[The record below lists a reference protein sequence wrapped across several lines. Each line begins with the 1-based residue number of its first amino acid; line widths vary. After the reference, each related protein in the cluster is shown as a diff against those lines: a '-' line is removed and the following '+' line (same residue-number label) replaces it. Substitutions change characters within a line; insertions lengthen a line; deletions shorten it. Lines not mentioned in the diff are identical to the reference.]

1 MSGALS
7 MAIGF
12 GPTASQRLSH
22 VGLVVAPRRRASR
35 WWLGAAVVAV
45 ALMSGIAGGVF
56 WRESVIPP
64 PQAPAATP
72 AEVRALRDQVEQGR
86 LALRLADARSR
97 ELEHQIDTLNQQ
109 LAESQE
115 QLTFFRKS
123 REGRR

>member
-1 MSGALS
+1 MSS
-7 MAIGF
+7 MANGF
-12 GPTASQRLSH
+12 GRTASQRLSH

-35 WWLGAAVVAV
+35 RWLGAVVVAAV
-45 ALMSGIAGGVF
+45 LASGIGAGWA
-56 WRESVIPP
+56 WRESAIVPTP
-64 PQAPAATP
+64 APAASP
-72 AEVRALRDQVEQGR
+72 AQVRSLRDQIEQSR
-86 LALRLADARSR
+86 LALRLSESRSR

>member
-1 MSGALS
+1 

-12 GPTASQRLSH
+12 GHTASQRLSH
-22 VGLVVAPRRRASR
+22 VGLVVAPRRGASR
-35 WWLGAAVVAV
+35 WWLGVAVVV
-45 ALMSGIAGGVF
+45 AALASGIAGGF
-56 WRESVIPP
+56 LWRESAIPRALP
-64 PQAPAATP
+64 PAASP
-72 AEVRALRDQVEQGR
+72 AEVRALRDRLEQAR
-86 LALRLADARSR
+86 LALRLSDARSR

>member
-1 MSGALS
+1 

-22 VGLVVAPRRRASR
+22 IGLVVAPKRRAGR
-35 WWLGAAVVAV
+35 WWLGAVVVA
-45 ALMSGIAGGVF
+45 AACATGIAGGIL
-56 WRESVIPP
+56 WRESAIL
-64 PQAPAATP
+64 PQAPPAASP

-86 LALRLADARSR
+86 LALRLSDARGR

>member
-1 MSGALS
+1 

-22 VGLVVAPRRRASR
+22 DGLVVAPKRRAGR
-35 WWLGAAVVAV
+35 CWLGAAVVA
-45 ALMSGIAGGVF
+45 AACASGIAGGVL
-56 WRESVIPP
+56 WRESAIPP
-64 PQAPAATP
+64 AQPPAASP

-86 LALRLADARSR
+86 LALRLSDARGR